1 MRNSILQM
9 KGMHKMEVMNLKGK
23 PKIPLG
29 QFIEI
34 IKAFGF
40 TKVCGSSKNGQ
51 LVIKL
56 VRE

>member
-1 MRNSILQM
+1 
-9 KGMHKMEVMNLKGK
+9 MEVMNLKGK

-29 QFIEI
+29 QFIEV

-40 TKVCGSSKNGQ
+40 TKICGASKNGQ

-56 VRE
+56 MKE